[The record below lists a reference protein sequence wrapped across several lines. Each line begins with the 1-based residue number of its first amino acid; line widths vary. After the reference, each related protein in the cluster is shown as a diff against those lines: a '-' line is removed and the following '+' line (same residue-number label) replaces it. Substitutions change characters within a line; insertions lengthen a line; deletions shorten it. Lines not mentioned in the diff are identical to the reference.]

1 MARRTRMFMTF
12 PGIVVVCL
20 LLLGGSME
28 TANEV
33 DPYKILG
40 VTKSAS
46 QAEIK
51 KVYKRLVREWHPDK
65 NKNEG
70 AEDMFIKITKSYE
83 ILFNEEKRTNYDRY
97 GQTDDTQPYGHGH
110 YGHRHDHFYFDESFF
125 HFPFNNK
132 GNREF
137 ADSKYALHFNQYVN
151 DVVPDSYKRPY
162 LIKITSDWC
171 FSCIHIEP
179 VWKEVVL
186 ELEALGVGIGVV
198 DVGYERRLANHLG
211 AHRTPSILGVINGKV
226 TFFHYSVVKEHLR
239 QFVEDLLPQRLV
251 EKVTD
256 RNDLQ
261 FLNSWHEQNK
271 PHVLLFDQVPV
282 VPLLYKLTA
291 FAYKDYVQFG
301 YVDQGLSETANL
313 LKQFNINTYAP
324 TMLVFKESTD
334 KPADIIQAKGMKKQ
348 IIDEFIT
355 NNKFLLVPRLVN
367 QKLFDELCPVK
378 QFHRRRKYCV
388 LLITGDEESYTIGNQ
403 AFLSF
408 ASTNTKEVVRFAYVY
423 QRLQQSLCDILLKTK
438 DSTPPP
444 PPPQVFILER
454 RNAAGKVLYMEVA
467 GGWNGTDEDKQRL
480 LDELER
486 LQKDPSIL
494 NYDAMLPELNNE
506 FASMFLIRWIYTAYD
521 YLSEILDDILHNNW
535 REMMPLLSL
544 IFSALFI
551 LFGTVVVQA
560 FSRPP
565 KKNFVE
571 VTELTDITYTSN
583 LVKLRPGHMNVVLV
597 LTDTTK
603 NVLLSKFAKEV
614 YSFTGREMMPLLSLI
629 FSALF
634 ILFGTVVVQAFSR
647 PPKKNFVEVTELTD
661 ITYTSNLVKLRPGHM
676 NVVLVLTDTTKNVLL
691 SKFAKE
697 VYSFTGSLAL
707 HFSFL
712 NVDKHSAWMG
722 TLLEFAQDAIQID
735 TEEDDGARHKI
746 DYTGYVLALNGH
758 KKYLCLFKPVY
769 TGEEGGSSEEEGPG
783 GATGGGKRSRSRS
796 RDDHPPRRSTP
807 RSRSTATLQIHH
819 KLDRLGLWMERLME
833 GTLPRYYIPAW
844 PGLDKI
850 TGPK

>member
-1 MARRTRMFMTF
+1 MAGSKMSL
-12 PGIVVVCL
+12 PLAVVVVLSVL
-20 LLLGGSME
+20 LTGAAHAGPEM
-28 TANEV
+28 

-40 VTKSAS
+40 VTRSAS
-46 QAEIK
+46 QTEIK
-51 KVYKRLVREWHPDK
+51 KVYKRLAKEWHPDK
-65 NKNEG
+65 NKNPG

-83 ILFNEEKRTNYDRY
+83 ILSNEDKRANYDRY
-97 GQTDDTQPYGHGH
+97 GQTDDTQPYGSGR
-110 YGHRHDHFYFDESFF
+110 YGHRHNSFYFDESFF
-125 HFPFNNK
+125 NFPFNSKNH
-132 GNREF
+132 RDF
-137 ADSKYALHFNQYVN
+137 ADSKYTLHFNQYVN

-179 VWKEVVL
+179 VWKEVVQ
-186 ELEALGVGIGVV
+186 EMENLGVGIGVV

-226 TFFHYSVVKEHLR
+226 TFFHYAVAKEHLR

-251 EKVTD
+251 ERVTD
-256 RNDLQ
+256 KNDLQ
-261 FLNSWHEQNK
+261 FLNSWHELNK

-291 FAYKDYVQFG
+291 FAYKDYLQFG

-313 LKQFNINTYAP
+313 QKQFNINTYAP
-324 TMLVFKESTD
+324 TMLVFKENID

-348 IIDEFIT
+348 IIDEFMS
-355 NNKFLLVPRLVN
+355 NNKFLLAPRLVN

-388 LLITGDEESYTIGNQ
+388 LLITGDEETFSFGNQ

-408 ASTNTKEVVRFAYVY
+408 ASTNIKEVVRFAYVY
-423 QRLQQSLCDILLKTK
+423 QRLQQPLCDILMQNK
-438 DSTPPP
+438 DSAQS
-444 PPPQVFILER
+444 PPQVVILER
-454 RNAAGKVLYMEVA
+454 RNAAGKAMFKSVTA
-467 GGWNGTDEDKQRL
+467 WNGSEEDKQCL
-480 LDELER
+480 LEELER

-494 NYDAMLPELNNE
+494 IHDAMLPELNNE
-506 FASMFLIRWIYTAYD
+506 FASMFIIRWVYASYD
-521 YLSEILDDILHNNW
+521 YLSEVIDDILHNNW

-551 LFGTVVVQA
+551 LFGTVVIQA
-560 FSRPP
+560 FSDSSEDKQTKPKAKDGTKTENGSPGTGNASSSRPP

-571 VTELTDITYTSN
+571 VTELTDITYMSN
-583 LVKLRPGHMNVVLV
+583 LVKLRPGHMNIVLV
-597 LTDTTK
+597 LTDGSK
-603 NVLLSKFAKEV
+603 N
-614 YSFTGREMMPLLSLI
+614 I
-629 FSALF
+629 
-634 ILFGTVVVQAFSR
+634 
-647 PPKKNFVEVTELTD
+647 
-661 ITYTSNLVKLRPGHM
+661 
-676 NVVLVLTDTTKNVLL
+676 LL

-697 VYSFTGSLAL
+697 VYSFTGSLTL

-712 NVDKHSAWMG
+712 NIDKHSEWMN
-722 TLLEFAQDAIQID
+722 TLLEYAQDTVQID
-735 TEEDDGARHKI
+735 ADEDDGGNHKI

-769 TGEEGGSSEEEGPG
+769 TGEDLDSKSSEDEGGTSG
-783 GATGGGKRSRSRS
+783 GRSRSSS
-796 RDDHPPRRSTP
+796 RDEHPTRKST
-807 RSRSTATLQIHH
+807 RSRSMSTLQIHH

-833 GTLPRYYIPAW
+833 GTLPRYYIPSW

-850 TGPK
+850 TSVK

>member
-1 MARRTRMFMTF
+1 PYIVTVMARSKLSL
-12 PGIVVVCL
+12 PLAIVVVLHVL
-20 LLLGGSME
+20 LAGLVYAEPEM
-28 TANEV
+28 

-40 VTKSAS
+40 VTKGAS

-51 KVYKRLVREWHPDK
+51 KFYKRLAKEWHPDK
-65 NKNEG
+65 NKDPG

-83 ILFNEEKRTNYDRY
+83 ILSNEEKRANYDRY
-97 GQTDDTQPYGHGH
+97 GQMDDTQPYGNTH
-110 YGHRHDHFYFDESFF
+110 YGHRHDSFYFDESFF
-125 HFPFNNK
+125 NFPFNSKNH
-132 GNREF
+132 RDF
-137 ADSKYALHFNQYVN
+137 ADSKYTLHFNQYVN

-179 VWKEVVL
+179 VWKEVVQ
-186 ELEALGVGIGVV
+186 EMESLGVGVGVV

-226 TFFHYSVVKEHLR
+226 TFFHYAVAKEHLR

-251 EKVTD
+251 ERVTD
-256 RNDLQ
+256 KNDLQ
-261 FLNSWHEQNK
+261 FLNSWHELNK
-271 PHVLLFDQVPV
+271 PHVLLFDQVPA
-282 VPLLYKLTA
+282 VPLLYKLAA
-291 FAYKDYVQFG
+291 FAYKDYLQFG

-313 LKQFNINTYAP
+313 QKQFNINTYAP
-324 TMLVFKESTD
+324 TMLVFKENID

-348 IIDEFIT
+348 IIDEFMS
-355 NNKFLLVPRLVN
+355 NNKFLLAPRLVN

-388 LLITGDEESYTIGNQ
+388 LLITGDEEIFSFGNQ

-408 ASTNTKEVVRFAYVY
+408 ASTNTREVVRFAYVY
-423 QRLQQSLCDILLKTK
+423 QRLQQPLCDILTQNK
-438 DSTPPP
+438 DSVQSQ
-444 PPPQVFILER
+444 PQVVILER
-454 RNAAGKVLYMEVA
+454 RNAAGKAFFKPVTA
-467 GGWNGTDEDKQRL
+467 WNGSEEDKQCL
-480 LDELER
+480 QEELER

-494 NYDAMLPELNNE
+494 IHDAMLPELNNE
-506 FASMFLIRWIYTAYD
+506 FASMFIIRWIYASYD
-521 YLSEILDDILHNNW
+521 YLSEVIDDILHNNW

-551 LFGTVVVQA
+551 LFGTVVIQA
-560 FSRPP
+560 FSDSSDDKQTKPKAKDGTKAENGSSGSSSTSSRPP

-571 VTELTDITYTSN
+571 VTELTDITYMSN
-583 LVKLRPGHMNVVLV
+583 LVKLRPGHMNIVLV
-597 LTDTTK
+597 LTDASK
-603 NVLLSKFAKEV
+603 N
-614 YSFTGREMMPLLSLI
+614 I
-629 FSALF
+629 
-634 ILFGTVVVQAFSR
+634 
-647 PPKKNFVEVTELTD
+647 
-661 ITYTSNLVKLRPGHM
+661 
-676 NVVLVLTDTTKNVLL
+676 LL

-697 VYSFTGSLAL
+697 VYSFTGSLTL

-712 NVDKHSAWMG
+712 NLDKHSEWMN
-722 TLLEFAQDAIQID
+722 TLLEYTQDAMQID
-735 TEEDDGARHKI
+735 ADDDEGANRKM

-769 TGEEGGSSEEEGPG
+769 TGEDLDSKSSEDEGAASG
-783 GATGGGKRSRSRS
+783 GRSRSRS
-796 RDDHPPRRSTP
+796 RDDHPPRKSNRARSI
-807 RSRSTATLQIHH
+807 STLQIHH

-850 TGPK
+850 TPNK

>member
-1 MARRTRMFMTF
+1 MAGSKMS
-12 PGIVVVCL
+12 L
-20 LLLGGSME
+20 LLAVVLVLSVLLTGATHAGPEM
-28 TANEV
+28 

-40 VTKSAS
+40 VTRSAS

-51 KVYKRLVREWHPDK
+51 KVYKRLAKEWHPDK
-65 NKNEG
+65 NKNPG

-83 ILFNEEKRTNYDRY
+83 ILSNEDKRANYDRY
-97 GQTDDTQPYGHGH
+97 GQTDDTQPYSSGR
-110 YGHRHDHFYFDESFF
+110 YGHRHDSFYFDESFF
-125 HFPFNNK
+125 NFPFNSK
-132 GNREF
+132 THRDF
-137 ADSKYALHFNQYVN
+137 ADSKYTLHFNQYIN

-179 VWKEVVL
+179 VWKEVVQ
-186 ELEALGVGIGVV
+186 EMETLGVGIGVV

-226 TFFHYSVVKEHLR
+226 TFFHYAVAKEHLR

-251 EKVTD
+251 ERVTD
-256 RNDLQ
+256 KNDLQ
-261 FLNSWHEQNK
+261 FLNSWHELNK

-291 FAYKDYVQFG
+291 FAYKDYLQFG

-313 LKQFNINTYAP
+313 QKQFNINTYAP
-324 TMLVFKESTD
+324 TMLVFKENID

-348 IIDEFIT
+348 IIDEFMS
-355 NNKFLLVPRLVN
+355 NNKFLLAPRLVN

-388 LLITGDEESYTIGNQ
+388 LLMTRDEETFSFGNQ

-408 ASTNTKEVVRFAYVY
+408 ASANTKEVVRFAYVY
-423 QRLQQSLCDILLKTK
+423 QRLQQPLCDILMQNK
-438 DSTPPP
+438 DS
-444 PPPQVFILER
+444 VVILER
-454 RNAAGKVLYMEVA
+454 RNAAGKALFKPVTA
-467 GGWNGTDEDKQRL
+467 WNGSEEDKQRL

-494 NYDAMLPELNNE
+494 IHDAMLPELNNE
-506 FASMFLIRWIYTAYD
+506 FASMFVIRWIYASYD
-521 YLSEILDDILHNNW
+521 YLSEVIDDILHNNW

-551 LFGTVVVQA
+551 LFGTVVIQA
-560 FSRPP
+560 FRLLNVFAVGFSRPP

-571 VTELTDITYTSN
+571 VTELTDITYMSN
-583 LVKLRPGHMNVVLV
+583 LVKLRPGHMNIVLV
-597 LTDTTK
+597 LTDASK
-603 NVLLSKFAKEV
+603 N
-614 YSFTGREMMPLLSLI
+614 I
-629 FSALF
+629 
-634 ILFGTVVVQAFSR
+634 
-647 PPKKNFVEVTELTD
+647 
-661 ITYTSNLVKLRPGHM
+661 
-676 NVVLVLTDTTKNVLL
+676 LL

-697 VYSFTGSLAL
+697 VYSFTGSLTL

-712 NVDKHSAWMG
+712 NIDKHSEWMN
-722 TLLEFAQDAIQID
+722 TLLEYAQDAMQID
-735 TEEDDGARHKI
+735 ADEDDGGDHKM

-769 TGEEGGSSEEEGPG
+769 TGEDLEGKSSEDE
-783 GATGGGKRSRSRS
+783 GATTGGRSRSSS
-796 RDDHPPRRSTP
+796 RDDHPPRKSN
-807 RSRSTATLQIHH
+807 RSRSISTLQIHH

-833 GTLPRYYIPAW
+833 GTLPRYYIPSW

-850 TGPK
+850 TPCK